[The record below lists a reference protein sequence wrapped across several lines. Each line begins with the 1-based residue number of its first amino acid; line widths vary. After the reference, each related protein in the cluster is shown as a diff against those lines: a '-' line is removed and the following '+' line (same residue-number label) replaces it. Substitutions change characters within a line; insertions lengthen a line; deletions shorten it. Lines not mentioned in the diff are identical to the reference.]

1 MCFTVFDVCAQRLL
15 TVQNEIL
22 GDVLHFDMLCKNIIV
37 LGSLTIVRDLLNER
51 SANYSDITISVML
64 PL

>member
-1 MCFTVFDVCAQRLL
+1 MVP
-15 TVQNEIL
+15 NEIL
-22 GDVLHFDMLCKNIIV
+22 GDVFHFDMLGKNIII